1 MSRGAVKGLHEGL
14 TIGNCLQAAETQRE
28 QLEHANLGR
37 DVRLGLLHGRMK
49 PADKTAAMTA
59 FAQGNTPVLVSTSV
73 VEVRETACWL
83 LPCAALVV
91 AQHDGPSM
99 ADQQGRLSHAMSLAA
114 AHLAHST
121 DLTLQ
126 LWGP

>member
-1 MSRGAVKGLHEGL
+1 M
-14 TIGNCLQAAETQRE
+14 TGNCLQAAETQRE

-59 FAQGNTPVLVSTSV
+59 FAQGDTPVLVSTSV

-83 LPCAALVV
+83 LPCATLVV
-91 AQHDGPSM
+91 AQHMDP
-99 ADQQGRLSHAMSLAA
+99 AW
-114 AHLAHST
+114 
-121 DLTLQ
+121 LTSK
-126 LWGP
+126 GG